1 MTFKDYIFIK
11 NPIGSSVR
19 VRTFVLGFGLDEN
32 SDLHGLHGLGKKSR
46 SAINKLQIKYKKR
59 YNKWEKQFKR

>member
-19 VRTFVLGFGLDEN
+19 VKSLVLRFGLDEN
-32 SDLHGLHGLGKKSR
+32 SNLTGLGKKSR
-46 SAINKLQIKYKKR
+46 AAIEKLQVKYKRR
-59 YNKWEKQFKR
+59 YKK